1 MENVERVFELMFN
14 CLSRISEDKNFFAII
29 TIFLLSIN
37 EYSSRLINIADV
49 LTGKSKN
56 LNKLDLEDESIS
68 YILFYS
74 LAKTVLKRTSEDD
87 TVYLFDIYLTKTI
100 ESYRK
105 KPEIDNDVNKL
116 PIIRELLFIFS
127 PIFDKLNV
135 EGFLKEE
142 AKQKISL
149 LFK

>member
-1 MENVERVFELMFN
+1 MENVERIFELIFDF
-14 CLSRISEDKNFFAII
+14 LSKTCENKNFFAI
-29 TIFLLSIN
+29 TAIFLLSIN
-37 EYSSRLINIADV
+37 DYSNRVINIADV
-49 LTGKSKN
+49 LTCRSKN
-56 LNKLDLEDESIS
+56 LNKLDLEDESIF

-74 LAKTVLKRTSEDD
+74 LAKTILKRTEESD

-105 KPEIDNDVNKL
+105 KPEIGNDVNKL

-127 PIFDKLNV
+127 PLFDKLNV